1 MDVSVYPSE
10 LQRRMRHLR
19 GVDEAFGVGGVVDRS
34 ETEERLGVNIE
45 ERETGNSSEA
55 PLGAG

>member
-19 GVDEAFGVGGVVDRS
+19 VVGAFDVGGVADRS
-34 ETEERLGVNIE
+34 EKEDRLGVNIE
-45 ERETGNSSEA
+45 ERETGSSSEA

>member
-19 GVDEAFGVGGVVDRS
+19 GVIDAFGVGGVADRS
-34 ETEERLGVNIE
+34 EREGRLGVNIE
-45 ERETGNSSEA
+45 ERETGSSSEV
-55 PLGAG
+55 PLGAA